1 MEQKGNYDNH
11 FICSADIEGK
21 VKYYYLVKTE
31 ADIYK
36 VLTVNDDFLKI
47 FLTDKYYPEYL
58 KKNQEALLKV
68 RIKKGN

>member
-1 MEQKGNYDNH
+1 
-11 FICSADIEGK
+11 

-68 RIKKGN
+68 RIKEGN